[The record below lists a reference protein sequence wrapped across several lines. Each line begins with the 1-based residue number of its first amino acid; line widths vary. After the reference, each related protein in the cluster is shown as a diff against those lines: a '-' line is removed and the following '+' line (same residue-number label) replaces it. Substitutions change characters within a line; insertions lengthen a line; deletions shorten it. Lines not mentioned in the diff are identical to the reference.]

1 MSIFGKSHFIHF
13 KPEPIGQMTITD
25 FRIGA
30 ALYCEKP
37 KEDGMKF
44 TCRFGVLCGVV
55 AAGAQLTAQQP
66 RDPTFPLISPQT
78 AMKPSVVC
86 GMTIFPGN
94 SALDP
99 KMSKTPPAGKFTLQS
114 RTPPVCRDMSRLPP
128 LRDLKD
134 LPNTLP
140 TFLGPKR

>member
-1 MSIFGKSHFIHF
+1 
-13 KPEPIGQMTITD
+13 
-25 FRIGA
+25 
-30 ALYCEKP
+30 
-37 KEDGMKF
+37 MKF
-44 TCRFGVLCGVV
+44 TCRFGLLCGVMV
-55 AAGAQLTAQQP
+55 AGAAPLTAQNP
-66 RDPTFPLISPQT
+66 RDPTLPLISPQIP
-78 AMKPSVVC
+78 AKPSVVC